1 MRVRGVFL
9 TAALTLLAG
18 GASAQSWASR
28 AVCDVPEVG
37 VHDAVFAPATLAEL
51 EQAAAKIPNGEGRFW
66 RVTAPSGAVSH
77 IWGTMH
83 SADPRILDLP
93 DMVQQRIAEARVVAL
108 EIDPTFPDRAAFD
121 AQFDNSAWLRNGR
134 QERALSDTA
143 LPPHVLDWIRARTQ
157 AIGWG
162 RDAPERLTPGGLAEL
177 LLSDPCSDF
186 TAGVL
191 PVQDGRIQMLALIAG
206 AEIHALEDPERIR
219 RHLDQPGNAAFAV
232 DFLSVYGAY
241 LDPDTTW
248 QDRATAM
255 ALYLAG
261 RTGVMMAWDRAFVSA
276 TLADDGSTID
286 RVNAHLLDARNRAF
300 VAKIR
305 PELTQG
311 GVLLAVGAFHLPGK
325 SGLIALLRAQ
335 GHSVTRIPIQGE
347 ARP

>member
-1 MRVRGVFL
+1 MRVRAVFL
-9 TAALTLLAG
+9 TAALALLGG

-37 VHDAVFAPATLAEL
+37 VHDAVFAPTTLAAL
-51 EQAAAKIPNGEGRFW
+51 EQAAAKIPNAKGRFW

-77 IWGTMH
+77 VWGTMH

-93 DMVQQRIAEARVVAL
+93 DMVQQRIADARVVAI

-121 AQFDNSAWLRNGR
+121 AQFDTSDWLRNGR
-134 QERALSDTA
+134 QDSALTDTA
-143 LPPHVLDWIRARTQ
+143 LPPHVLAWIRLRTQ

-162 RDAPERLTPGGLAEL
+162 HDAPERLTPGGLAEL

-206 AEIHALEDPERIR
+206 AKIHAFERPDRIR
-219 RHLDQPGNAAFAV
+219 RHLDHPGNAGFAV
-232 DFLSVYGAY
+232 DFLSVYGSY
-241 LDPDTTW
+241 LDPETTW
-248 QDRATAM
+248 QDRATQM
-255 ALYLAG
+255 ALYLRG
-261 RTGVMMAWDRAFVSA
+261 ELGVMMAWDRAYVSD
-276 TLADDGSTID
+276 TLADDGAIID
-286 RVNAHLLDARNRAF
+286 RVNAYLLDARNHAF
-300 VAKIR
+300 TSNIR
-305 PELTQG
+305 SEMAQG
-311 GVLLAVGAFHLPGK
+311 GVLLAVGAFHLPGQ

-335 GHSVTRIPIQGE
+335 GHTVTRIPIQGE